1 MSVMR
6 MQIGYWLQLV
16 RSSMFHCL
24 LPVVNE
30 KWLIEAT
37 PSSDGTLH
45 GEDVI
50 SSPVRAGQHYNIS
63 AGVEAVHL
71 YEQLIQGALAL
82 QAANLRKI

>member
-1 MSVMR
+1 
-6 MQIGYWLQLV
+6 
-16 RSSMFHCL
+16 MFHCL
-24 LPVVNE
+24 LLAVNE

-37 PSSDGTLH
+37 PSSDGTLN
-45 GEDVI
+45 GYDVI
-50 SSPVRAGQHYNIS
+50 SSPVRAGQHYNVS